1 MSDVRLVSVGQLS
14 VPEYLHRDHETITDD
29 DGGTHLLVPVDSWS
43 AAHFPGGVCSLQFD
57 VKTCPTCGGSGYKPG
72 WIDGMAD
79 REAVAVKCP
88 DCNGRGWKPREA
100 GMSDRKR
107 WLKAEA
113 EVDEL
118 RAKLTAAARLAKAA
132 HDLYEKPGWG
142 KNWEALNEALRAYD
156 AAKEGDDE

>member
-57 VKTCPTCGGSGYKPG
+57 VKTCPTCGGSGG
-72 WIDGMAD
+72 FVRHAS
-79 REAVAVKCP
+79 RCP
-88 DCNGRGWKPREA
+88 DCNGRGWKLREA
-100 GMSDRKR
+100 RMSDRKR

-132 HDLYEKPGWG
+132 HDLYEKPGWD
-142 KNWEALNEALRAYD
+142 KNWQALNEALQVYD
-156 AAKEGDDE
+156 AANGGDDE